1 MIIDPKAGLGN
12 LATQQ
17 SQRGSNRVAENRT
30 SQADAPAAAGD
41 SVKLS
46 KEALSLKKLEDNIAK
61 APVVDQDK
69 VASLKAAIA
78 DGSYKV
84 DPERLAERILGAEGI

>member
-1 MIIDPKAGLGN
+1 MMIDPKAGLGN

-17 SQRGSNRVAENRT
+17 SQRSNSRAPDSRS
-30 SQADAPAAAGD
+30 SQTEAPAAGGD
-41 SVKLS
+41 SVRLS

-61 APVVDQDK
+61 APVVDQDR

-78 DGSYKV
+78 DGSYKI
-84 DPERLAERILGAEGI
+84 DPERLAERILGAEGL